1 MVKNTHGGSK
11 HKSQARKLV
20 NAPQSNK
27 LRLPECDEECF
38 AIVTKM
44 LGNGMCH
51 VNLLHQNNILE
62 NIVCH
67 IRGKFRGRNK
77 KSNLISTSSI
87 VLVGLRT
94 WEKNVSACDLLDIY
108 NSHHIEKLNIKPLL
122 SSFNQ
127 PHIHNNDQDIIFSND
142 NDNLIHNDNDNLND
156 NPLTINSSI
165 HTSHFDD
172 INFDLI

>member
-20 NAPQSNK
+20 NAPLSNK
-27 LRLPECDEECF
+27 LRLPECDDECF

-51 VNLLHQNNILE
+51 VNILHQNNILE
-62 NIVCH
+62 NIICH

-94 WEKNVSACDLLDIY
+94 WEKNISACDLLDIY
-108 NSHHIEKLNIKPLL
+108 NSHHIEKLDIKPLL
-122 SSFNQ
+122 SSFNK
-127 PHIHNNDQDIIFSND
+127 PHLTNNDDDILFSND
-142 NDNLIHNDNDNLND
+142 NHDNIIHNYDNND
-156 NPLTINSSI
+156 SNNII
-165 HTSHFDD
+165 HDDDDDD
-172 INFDLI
+172 IDFDLI

>member
-44 LGNGMCH
+44 LGNVMCH

-142 NDNLIHNDNDNLND
+142 NDNIIHNDNDNDND
-156 NPLTINSSI
+156 NPLTMNSSI
-165 HTSHFDD
+165 DISQFDD

>member
-142 NDNLIHNDNDNLND
+142 NDNLIHNLNDNLND

-165 HTSHFDD
+165 DTSQFDD

>member
-27 LRLPECDEECF
+27 LRLPECDDECF

-51 VNLLHQNNILE
+51 VNILHQNNLLE

-94 WEKNVSACDLLDIY
+94 WEKNTSVCDLLDIY

-127 PHIHNNDQDIIFSND
+127 PHIHNNDDDILFSND
-142 NDNLIHNDNDNLND
+142 NHHNIIMNNDSNFIIQHDNNH
-156 NPLTINSSI
+156 
-165 HTSHFDD
+165 DD
-172 INFDLI
+172 IDFDLI

>member
-51 VNLLHQNNILE
+51 VNLLYQNNILE

-87 VLVGLRT
+87 VLVGIRT

-108 NSHHIEKLNIKPLL
+108 NSHHIEKLDIKPLL
-122 SSFNQ
+122 SSFNK
-127 PHIHNNDQDIIFSND
+127 PHINNNDDDILFSND
-142 NDNLIHNDNDNLND
+142 NLDIIIDNNLHNNIPHDNN
-156 NPLTINSSI
+156 
-165 HTSHFDD
+165 HDD
-172 INFDLI
+172 IDFDLI

>member
-51 VNLLHQNNILE
+51 VNLLYKNNILE

-108 NSHHIEKLNIKPLL
+108 NSHHIDKLDIKPLL

-127 PHIHNNDQDIIFSND
+127 PHLFNNDQDILFSND
-142 NDNLIHNDNDNLND
+142 NLDILNNNNDNND
-156 NPLTINSSI
+156 NILQHHNQ
-165 HTSHFDD
+165 HDD
-172 INFDLI
+172 IDFDLI

>member
-27 LRLPECDEECF
+27 LRLPECDAECF

-51 VNLLHQNNILE
+51 VNILHQNNILE

-87 VLVGLRT
+87 VLVGLRD
-94 WEKNVSACDLLDIY
+94 WEKNISACDLLDIY
-108 NSHHIEKLNIKPLL
+108 NSHHIEKLDIKPLL
-122 SSFNQ
+122 SSFNK
-127 PHIHNNDQDIIFSND
+127 PHINNNDDDILFSND
-142 NDNLIHNDNDNLND
+142 NHDIIIDNNLHNNIPHDNN
-156 NPLTINSSI
+156 
-165 HTSHFDD
+165 HDD
-172 INFDLI
+172 IDFDLI

>member
-51 VNLLHQNNILE
+51 VNILHQNNILE

-94 WEKNVSACDLLDIY
+94 WAKNISACDLLDIY

-122 SSFNQ
+122 SSFNK
-127 PHIHNNDQDIIFSND
+127 PHITNNDDDDDILFSNHNLDNNHFIHHDNSLQHNNDHD
-142 NDNLIHNDNDNLND
+142 NNH
-156 NPLTINSSI
+156 
-165 HTSHFDD
+165 DD
-172 INFDLI
+172 IDFDLI

>member
-51 VNLLHQNNILE
+51 VNILHQNNILE

-94 WEKNVSACDLLDIY
+94 WEKNISACDLLDIY

-122 SSFNQ
+122 SSFT
-127 PHIHNNDQDIIFSND
+127 HITNHNDDNDDILFSND
-142 NDNLIHNDNDNLND
+142 NLDNNHFIHHDTSLHHHNNDND
-156 NPLTINSSI
+156 
-165 HTSHFDD
+165 DD
-172 INFDLI
+172 IDFDLI

>member
-11 HKSQARKLV
+11 HKSQARKLI

-27 LRLPECDEECF
+27 LRLPECDDECF

-51 VNLLHQNNILE
+51 VNILHQNNLLE

-77 KSNLISTSSI
+77 KSNLISASSI

-94 WEKNVSACDLLDIY
+94 WEKNTSVCDLLDIY

-127 PHIHNNDQDIIFSND
+127 PHIHNNDDDILFSND
-142 NDNLIHNDNDNLND
+142 NHDNIIQNYDNNDSNSIIHHD
-156 NPLTINSSI
+156 T
-165 HTSHFDD
+165 HDD
-172 INFDLI
+172 IDFDLI